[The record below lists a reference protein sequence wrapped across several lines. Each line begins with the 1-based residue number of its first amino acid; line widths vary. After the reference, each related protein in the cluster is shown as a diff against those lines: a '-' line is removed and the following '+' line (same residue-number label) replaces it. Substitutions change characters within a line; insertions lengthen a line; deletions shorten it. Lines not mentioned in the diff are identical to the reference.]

1 MHKLI
6 IALIVLVGSA
16 VCANAQDVTREGK
29 QFVQTQKAKTSSEKE
44 TGFTYKDSKGNVYP
58 IYMGS
63 TGSCYI
69 KKVSQKT
76 GNEYRQYLGE
86 EISSQICKELGVEYT
101 PKSK

>member
-1 MHKLI
+1 MRKLI
-6 IALIVLVGSA
+6 IALMLLVGSA
-16 VCANAQDVTREGK
+16 VCANAQVTREGK
-29 QFVQTQKAKTSSEKE
+29 QFVQTQKAKTSTEKE

-58 IYMGS
+58 IFMGS

-76 GNEYRQYLGE
+76 GKEYKQYLGE
-86 EISSQICKELGVEYT
+86 DVSSQICKELGVKYT